1 MGTGSDCCRVIV
13 KEYKNQN
20 EEEQNN
26 YNEPLY
32 PNKSSNDEDKI
43 HFRKIIYGQNRS
55 NDKSMYD
62 AIFKCESINKLYHDE
77 WTYILYN
84 RFLERMQIKDEE
96 NRKFCTI
103 CLIGETNKGKTFLLN
118 LLTDNKLQSGIE
130 YKTIGISCKFTN
142 FKYNANDLDEDDR
155 KEKEAKFLIFDS
167 AGRSEPLLIEPELKA
182 KLSDE
187 ELKNRVEAD
196 NKDLKLSEDFIKN
209 FLISH
214 SRIILVVVNQLTLA
228 EQIFLYELKNDN
240 EDKFEEL
247 FIIHNLF
254 NFENKRDIENYIDNT
269 IVHSIYFDIS
279 KDYFETNK
287 TDNINEINKPF
298 YFTEEQKNAKGNQYL
313 IAHLFLGNTNSTDE
327 WIQKNNEMT
336 IDFLKTKMQLC
347 LAKDHFSIENRLE
360 KELKL
365 HNLID
370 EKTKLERLE
379 KNNDVG
385 YEGRFHLKKDRDMR
399 DNQANNFVDNR
410 EFNILGYTPNYIFYK
425 DEKRLK
431 FVVEVECPGEEDKNF
446 TISAK
451 AKKGKVYFSIKGKKI
466 YPKIIKQQLRK
477 EDKAYSIF
485 FSVNVE
491 KEGISIIS
499 DGNTKYDKFENGIY
513 QKVFNIIKNG
523 QPSEFTFHKENKG
536 EGNCLII

>member
-142 FKYNANDLDEDDR
+142 FKYNANDLDEDDI